1 MDQIS
6 LQRARVFAAVVAML
20 PVPPAP
26 ECARVA
32 VDGVDGVGKT
42 TFAAELAA
50 LLRARGRAAVQ
61 VSADDFLHCRAVRHR
76 RGRDSPAGFWLDS
89 YADVVID
96 HSDVTRPGSSTRR
109 RHRRL
114 VSPLGSG
121 FRDPSSPRR
130 AVRMVFNG
138 SP

>member
-6 LQRARVFAAVVAML
+6 LQRARVLAAVVAML

-26 ECARVA
+26 ES
-32 VDGVDGVGKT
+32 VG
-42 TFAAELAA
+42 
-50 LLRARGRAAVQ
+50 
-61 VSADDFLHCRAVRHR
+61 
-76 RGRDSPAGFWLDS
+76 
-89 YADVVID
+89 
-96 HSDVTRPGSSTRR
+96 
-109 RHRRL
+109 L